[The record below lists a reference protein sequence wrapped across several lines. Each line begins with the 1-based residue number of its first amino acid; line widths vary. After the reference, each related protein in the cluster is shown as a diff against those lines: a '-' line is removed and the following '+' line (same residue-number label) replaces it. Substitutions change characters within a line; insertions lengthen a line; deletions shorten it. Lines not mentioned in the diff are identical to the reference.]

1 MATISGHHVLSSLEG
16 AQRQGH
22 CATLLLKEAG
32 INPQL
37 EALPHAR
44 VHDNQMTL
52 LVQRIWNLLGDEFM
66 GFTETPCKQ
75 GTFSFMLHS
84 IRRCENLL
92 EALTTGTRF
101 YNLITEDIYTE
112 LVVEGESASIIINFR
127 RPELDGHHFYQDFWM
142 VIWHRTAS
150 WLCGVP
156 IPLIETFFA
165 QPRPPHAA
173 ELNIMFPSKHHFGA
187 TENRLTFSAE
197 HLTAPL
203 IRDKRQVK
211 EFLMNSPRNLLTIP
225 GNDRS
230 LRQRV
235 ASLATIVIGGNLSLP
250 SLAQIASQLNMSQQ
264 TLHRR
269 LQDEA
274 TSYQKIKDG
283 IRRDMALT
291 KLMDERQRVGEVAET
306 VGYSDARSFT
316 RAFKDWTGLTPR
328 EYRRYL

>member
-1 MATISGHHVLSSLEG
+1 M
-16 AQRQGH
+16 
-22 CATLLLKEAG
+22 LLQAAG
-32 INPQL
+32 INPKL
-37 EALPHAR
+37 AALSHTR

-52 LVQRIWNLLGDEFM
+52 LVQQIWKLLGDEFM

-75 GTFSFMLHS
+75 GSFSFMLHS
-84 IRRCENLL
+84 IRRCENLR
-92 EALTTGTRF
+92 EALTTGMRF
-101 YNLITEDIYTE
+101 YNLITEDIHTE
-112 LVVEGESASIIINFR
+112 LGIDGANASIVIKFR
-127 RPELDGHHFYQDFWM
+127 KPELDGQHFYQDFWM

-156 IPLIETFFA
+156 IPLIETAFA
-165 QPRPPHAA
+165 QPRPAHAA
-173 ELNIMFPSKHHFGA
+173 ELNIMFPSTHHFDA

-211 EFLMNSPRNLLTIP
+211 EFLKSSPRNLLTIP

-235 ASLATIVIGGNLSLP
+235 ASLAANSSSGNLKFP
-250 SLAQIASQLNMSQQ
+250 SLAQIARELNMSQQ

-269 LQDEA
+269 LQGEA
-274 TSYQKIKDG
+274 TSYQKIKDNV
-283 IRRDMALT
+283 RRDMALT
-291 KLMDERQRVGEVAET
+291 KLMDERQPVGEVAEA

-316 RAFKDWTGLTPR
+316 RAFKIWTGMTPR